1 MTIQTPATVTAFIDT
16 VNAHDERGFLDSFA
30 DSGFVDDW
38 GRVFT
43 GRAEI
48 KAWSDK
54 EFIGANGTMT
64 VTEASVDGD
73 TVTVI
78 ADWRSTHANGLS
90 KFVFVVDGDELASMT
105 IREG

>member
-1 MTIQTPATVTAFIDT
+1 MTESLPTVVADFIET
-16 VNAHDERGFLDSFA
+16 VNRHDEQGFLDAFA
-30 DSGFVDDW
+30 DGAFVDDW

-43 GRAEI
+43 GRDEI

-54 EFIGANGTMT
+54 EFIGATGTMT
-64 VTEASVDGD
+64 VTESYVDSD
-73 TVTVI
+73 AVTVI

-90 KFVFVVDGDELASMT
+90 KFVFDVAADKLASMT